1 MTFINI
7 ALLIL
12 FSQTPKTTVYFF
24 YTTSCGHCQDILL
37 GDVPKLKAK
46 YDFTLKKYDIEVLDN
61 LKILEK
67 MEENIPDKTDDLP
80 VVFVGDSVF
89 YGYDEIHKKLGP
101 TLKLISQT
109 KPANPDTSQPSTD
122 TLVNLTGEVHL
133 YYFYQP
139 ECPECDRTE
148 ALLRALQKKYRPV
161 TVHQYNIL
169 ADSSKLFYETL
180 AELKKVPSDQR
191 LIAPAIF
198 IADDYLIK
206 DIKSAALEG
215 LIRKYSGG
223 SPRLDT
229 IHVGNA
235 GNNIFNRFKKFSI
248 LGIMAAGFL
257 DGINPCAFAT
267 IIFFISFLVFV
278 GRKPRDILLMALFF
292 ILAVFIS
299 YFAIGLG
306 AYKVLQFLTGFALVA
321 KIIFLAFGIFAI
333 ILGILSLYDFF
344 VSRKGKTNK
353 MLLQLPLAVK
363 QSIHKNIREKTGSAG
378 IIAGSVVAG
387 ILISFLEFG
396 CTGQVYLPTITFIIS
411 QHGLALKPLA
421 CLLVYNLMFIV
432 PLIAIAV
439 LAVIFSTKNIGAFLE
454 KRIPVVKILTA
465 VLFFGLGILLLLTA

>member
-12 FSQTPKTTVYFF
+12 INQTPKTTVYFF
-24 YTTSCGHCQDILL
+24 YTPSCGHCQDFLL
-37 GDVPKLKAK
+37 DDLPKLQARYK
-46 YDFTLKKYDIEVLDN
+46 FTLKKYDIEVLDN
-61 LKILEK
+61 EKILEK
-67 MEENIPDKTDDLP
+67 MEENVPDKTDDLP
-80 VVFVGDSVF
+80 VVFVGDSAF

-101 TLKLISQT
+101 TLKLIRQT
-109 KPANPDTSQPSTD
+109 IPINPDTSLPPTD

-148 ALLRALQKKYRPV
+148 ALLRALQNKYRPV
-161 TVHQYNIL
+161 TVHRYNIL

-180 AELKKVPSDQR
+180 AELKKVPENER
-191 LIAPAIF
+191 LLAPTIF
-198 IADDYLIK
+198 IADDYLIR

-229 IHVGNA
+229 VKISGA
-235 GNNIFNRFKKFSI
+235 GSNLFQRFKKFSI

-267 IIFFISFLVFV
+267 IIFFVSFLVFV

-292 ILAVFIS
+292 ILAVFVS

-306 AYKVLQFLTGFALVA
+306 AYKILQFLTGFAVVA
-321 KIIFLAFGIFAI
+321 KIIFLVFGIFAI

-363 QSIHKNIREKTGSAG
+363 QSIHKNIKEKTGSGG
-378 IIAGSVVAG
+378 IIAGSLVAG
-387 ILISFLEFG
+387 TLISFLEFG

-411 QHGLALKPLA
+411 QRGLALKPLA

-432 PLIAIAV
+432 PLIAIAI

-454 KRIPVVKILTA
+454 KRIPAVKILTA